1 MVSLKIR
8 CWLPDQEV
16 VVEYPP
22 TIDEEK
28 VAPILV
34 DSVGVT
40 FEATFR
46 IGDKKM
52 SYVDGWALTL
62 WHLKRCKE
70 CRALNNLTEEVVEG
84 WMRDLEKQYV
94 LILWKLAELYG
105 KDEVLR
111 HLTTKKNR

>member
-1 MVSLKIR
+1 MVSLKIK

-22 TIDEEK
+22 VIDEENAAA
-28 VAPILV
+28 VLF
-34 DSVGVT
+34 DSAG
-40 FEATFR
+40 ATFWV
-46 IGDKKM
+46 GDKKM

-94 LILWKLAELYG
+94 LTLWKLAELYG